1 MIGESSSDGLL
12 GVLLQTFIAIIRS
25 DGRDLSARQFAVFLT
40 VYLKERDHTVR
51 GLAAEL
57 GIRKPSITLA
67 LNRLEELELA
77 KRAPDR
83 RDRRSVLVVRTAKG
97 NALLRSLRNT
107 LASAKGDVIA
117 ADPEM
122 SVGGAK
128 HAASEDLMLRR
139 PRAS

>member
-1 MIGESSSDGLL
+1 MIGDSNSDTLL

-107 LASAKGDVIA
+107 LASARSESMASEPDVA
-117 ADPEM
+117 SGSTKLA
-122 SVGGAK
+122 G
-128 HAASEDLMLRR
+128 SEDLMFRR